1 MPEQPNR
8 FEQHATL
15 FTAVLLIASLIIG
28 LIIAELFFRFFKNQ
42 EWLAEKNRWDHALYM
57 MLENNSLEYSL
68 RPGVSRENK
77 IPDTEN
83 VWRYRINSNGFRDDE
98 FSTKGALQRVLF
110 IGDSYTFGWGVDQA
124 DILSDLVESELAAEP
139 YLMNVSAYNL
149 GVPGYNTVQEAALL
163 EEAMPRYQPDLVV
176 LGFVMNDAK
185 PQHTVPRHPAFH
197 YEYATSWLLAETLT
211 QLNRHFFDGKPT
223 FNSGVVDPKAK
234 LTMDFESRSWIETHL
249 AFSRIAA
256 LCRKENVPLILVI
269 HPAYAQHLDSR
280 YPYTPV
286 HKEVARWAEQEN
298 ITYLDMLPEVIGSD
312 RRTLQVIGD
321 GHPNRLAFDKTARM
335 LAPIV
340 ISLYAATLRYE
351 RFPQFRLR
359 QKRCPKA
366 PFRST
371 FFLQ

>member
-1 MPEQPNR
+1 MSEKPNR
-8 FEQHATL
+8 FEQHTTL

-42 EWLAEKNRWDHALYM
+42 EWLAEKNRWNHALYM

-98 FSTKGALQRVLF
+98 FSTKGAFQRVLF

-185 PQHTVPRHPAFH
+185 PQHTVPRQPAFH

-256 LCRKENVPLILVI
+256 LCGKENVPLILVI

-340 ISLYAATLRYE
+340 
-351 RFPQFRLR
+351 
-359 QKRCPKA
+359 
-366 PFRST
+366 FRSMP
-371 FFLQ
+371 LP